1 MWHRPEET
9 LNIVQT
15 KKNPATETTRDR
27 TKF

>member
-1 MWHRPEET
+1 MWHRPEKT

-15 KKNPATETTRDR
+15 KKYPATETTRDR

>member
-9 LNIVQT
+9 LNIVPDE
-15 KKNPATETTRDR
+15 KNPATETTRDR